1 MNKMDL
7 LLKANDLRTRFG
19 EDFKSP
25 VDIMSLAHSIDNL
38 TIVLYP
44 MGEHLSGMC
53 IKSNDNPV
61 IAINSGMSM
70 GRQHFSMAHELF
82 HLYYDK
88 STTSIC
94 SKKIGYG
101 KEIEKQAD
109 QFASYFLI
117 PPNALKDKIKQ
128 LKIDRERTLSIEDI
142 VKIEQYFMVSR
153 QAILFRL
160 IEDNEISIHDVE
172 EMKQNVIQSATCFG
186 YSDTLYKPL
195 PELKQYMTY
204 GYLIKQTNEA
214 YKSKLISTGK
224 YNEILLSAFRADIV
238 YGTEEEEEE
247 IVD

>member
-1 MNKMDL
+1 MDL

-19 EDFKSP
+19 EDLKSP

-82 HLYYDK
+82 HLYYDRG
-88 STTSIC
+88 TTSIC
-94 SKKIGYG
+94 SKQIGHG
-101 KEIEKQAD
+101 KEVEKQAD

-117 PPNALKDKIKQ
+117 PPNALKDKIEQ
-128 LKIDRERTLSIEDI
+128 LKKNQDRTLSIEEI
-142 VKIEQYFMVSR
+142 VKLEQYFMVSR

-160 IEDNEISIHDVE
+160 IEENELSIHDVE

-186 YSDTLYKPL
+186 YDDTLYKPL
-195 PELKQYMTY
+195 PESKQYMTY
-204 GYLIKQTNEA
+204 GYLIRQANEA
-214 YKSKLISTGK
+214 YKSSLISTGK
-224 YNEILLSAFRADIV
+224 YNEILISAFRADIV
-238 YGTEEEEEE
+238 YGTEEEEVE
-247 IVD
+247 IID